1 MDANTEDK
9 DIVVNAANAGNF
21 VTLSNALKAAG
32 LASTYKG
39 IGPFTFFAP
48 TDDAF
53 KKLPNGALETL
64 LKDKERLVA
73 IINAH
78 VMKGSVL
85 AKDFKAGDSPSI
97 QGDALRLAPSDSGFT
112 VNGARVSRQEIE
124 ASNGVIHP
132 IDTLMMPPLTG
143 TRPR

>member
-32 LASTYKG
+32 LAATYKG

-48 TDDAF
+48 TDEAF
-53 KKLPNGALETL
+53 KKLPNGAIERL
-64 LKDKERLVA
+64 LKDKEKLVS
-73 IINAH
+73 IINSH
-78 VMKGSVL
+78 VMKGSIL
-85 AKDFKAGDSPSI
+85 AKDFKAGASPSI
-97 QGDALRLAPSDSGFT
+97 QGDALQLAASDSGFT

-132 IDTLMMPPLTG
+132 IDTVMMPA
-143 TRPR
+143 

>member
-32 LASTYKG
+32 LYTTYKG

-48 TDDAF
+48 TDEAF
-53 KKLPNGALETL
+53 KKLPNGAIERL
-64 LKDKERLVA
+64 LKDKEKLVSM
-73 IINAH
+73 INAH
-78 VMKGSVL
+78 VMKGAVL
-85 AKDFKAGDSPSI
+85 AKDFKAGASPSI
-97 QGDALRLAPSDSGFT
+97 QGDELTLAPSDSGFT

-132 IDTLMMPPLTG
+132 IDRVMMPAW
-143 TRPR
+143 